1 MSYARWENG
10 SNVYIIGTDRGLEC
24 VLCRLLPEFVT
35 RSRSAMLEHLKLHRQ
50 SGDGVP
56 SCADV
61 KLMSEIVMEGDM
73 YTVNPVRDSQTMAD
87 AHCASCA
94 QCQAYRE
101 TADDAAKQHG
111 ERAAAL
117 SEELLWIVSY
127 LAYYDQDANHAW
139 MVRRICAVLAGKD
152 PSGVVGW
159 TEMDGVRQAVKGVG
173 DG

>member
-1 MSYARWENG
+1 MSYVRWG
-10 SNVYIIGTDRGLEC
+10 DDSNVYIIGTDRGLEC

-35 RSRSAMLEHLKLHRQ
+35 QSRSAMLEHLKVHRE
-50 SGDGVP
+50 SGDVVP
-56 SCADV
+56 SYADV
-61 KLMSEIVMEGDM
+61 ELMSEVALDGDM

-101 TADDAAKQHG
+101 TADDEAKQHG

-117 SEELLWIVSY
+117 REELSWIVSY
-127 LAYYDQDANHAW
+127 LAHYDQDANHAW
-139 MVRRICAVLAGKD
+139 MVRRIRAVLAGKD

-159 TEMDGVRQAVKGVG
+159 TEMDGVRQVVKGVG